1 MTIYV
6 GSRTTKARKAEGEGI
21 TVYEEKGG
29 SWQKFQTLPCLE
41 NPSYFCGNRAGRH
54 PWGWVHGHCSGKSQ
68 GRHADRTEHG
78 AGVRH

>member
-41 NPSYFCGNRAGRH
+41 NPSYFCGNRAAAGCTPSMGMGAR
-54 PWGWVHGHCSGKSQ
+54 PLLWQ
-68 GRHADRTEHG
+68 EPRT
-78 AGVRH
+78 AR